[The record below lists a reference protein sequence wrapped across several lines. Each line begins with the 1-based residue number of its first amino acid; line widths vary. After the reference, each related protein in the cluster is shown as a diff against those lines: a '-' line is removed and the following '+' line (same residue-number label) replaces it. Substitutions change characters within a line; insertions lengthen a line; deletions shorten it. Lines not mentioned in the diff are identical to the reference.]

1 MATPRS
7 SIPNYFLG
15 MLVLLASLI
24 NAQEY
29 PSKPIRMV
37 TSSPGSGTDFVA
49 RQIAQG
55 ISSMLG
61 QQIIVDNRPSGVIPG
76 EVVAKAAPDGY
87 TLLTAGNVWIGPLI
101 QKTPYDAVRDFAPV
115 SLAAR
120 SPNAVVVH
128 PSLPAKSV
136 KELIVLA
143 KARPGELNYGS
154 AGTGGSSH
162 LGAELFKYMAGV
174 NVVWVPYKGAP
185 LAVRGLIGGEV
196 QMMIT
201 DVNNIPGHVKSGR
214 LKALAVTSADPSP
227 LAPGLPTVTSS
238 GLPGYEYVGMTGILA
253 PAKTPASIIK
263 KLNEEIAR
271 FLRTAE
277 AKEAFFN
284 SGAETV
290 GGTPEQLAAAIQAD
304 IGRMNKMIKAI
315 GLRVD

>member
-1 MATPRS
+1 MSTPPS
-7 SIPNYFLG
+7 SISHYVLG
-15 MLVLLASLI
+15 MVVLFASLVS
-24 NAQEY
+24 AQEY
-29 PSKPIRMV
+29 PSKPIRMI

-55 ISSMLG
+55 LSGVLG
-61 QQIIVDNRPSGVIPG
+61 QQVIVDNRPSGVIPG
-76 EVVAKAAPDGY
+76 DVVAKAAPDGY

-101 QKTPYDAVRDFAPV
+101 QQTPYDAVRDFSPIA
-115 SLAAR
+115 LAAR

-128 PSLPAKSV
+128 PSLPVKSV

-154 AGTGGSSH
+154 AGAGGSSH
-162 LGAELFKYMAGV
+162 LGVELFKYMAGI
-174 NVVWVPYKGAP
+174 NFVWVPYKGAA

-201 DVNNIPGHVKSGR
+201 DVNNIPAHVKSGR
-214 LKALAVTSADPSP
+214 LKALAVTSAAPSP
-227 LAPGLPTVTSS
+227 LAPGLPTVVST
-238 GLPGYEYVGMTGILA
+238 GLPGYEYVGMTGIFA
-253 PAKTPASIIK
+253 PARTPVPIILR
-263 KLNEEIAR
+263 LNEEIAR
-271 FLRTAE
+271 FLRATE
-277 AKEAFFN
+277 ARDAFFN

-315 GLRVD
+315 GLRID